1 MAAGERVARRVVEP
15 EAAGDLTFSLPDP
28 PAAWYR
34 LEVYR
39 QGGADLLALTN
50 PVFRA

>member
-1 MAAGERVARRVVEP
+1 VVQP
-15 EAAGDLTFSLPDP
+15 EEAGDLTFSLPDP
-28 PAAWYR
+28 PEAWYR